1 MLENGIVTLFSLDD
15 EKESFVRKG
24 SFPAWIHQ
32 NKRLRNNE
40 NGVYFR
46 DSFDVR
52 IGLELLDDISVGD
65 LIFFGEWTDEEA
77 SVSEC
82 KKIAVVVKNDFGERP
97 HWHLQAEYEYR

>member
-1 MLENGIVTLFSLDD
+1 MLKNGVVTLFSLDAD
-15 EKESFVRKG
+15 EEKFVRKG
-24 SFPAWIHQ
+24 CYPAWIHQ

-52 IGLELLDDISVGD
+52 IESELLDDVNVGD
-65 LIFFGEWTDEEA
+65 LIFFGEMAEGKF

-82 KKIAVVVKNDFGERP
+82 RKIAVVVKNDYGENP